1 LPNEVAQL
9 TLAQFYYY
17 KNIAWYNHCA
27 ISQIDIDTYDKLLE
41 GNYYSIKKRKLNKL
55 NNDMQQ
61 RALSMIIKDG
71 KKPSI
76 KLIREYIKKIEDDF
90 V

>member
-1 LPNEVAQL
+1 
-9 TLAQFYYY
+9 
-17 KNIAWYNHCA
+17 
-27 ISQIDIDTYDKLLE
+27 
-41 GNYYSIKKRKLNKL
+41 
-55 NNDMQQ
+55 MQQ